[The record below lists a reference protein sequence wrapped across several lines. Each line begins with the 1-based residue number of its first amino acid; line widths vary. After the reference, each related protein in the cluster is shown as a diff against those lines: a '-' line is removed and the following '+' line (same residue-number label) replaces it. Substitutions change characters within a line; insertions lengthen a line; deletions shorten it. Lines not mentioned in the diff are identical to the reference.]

1 MGERAGSMG
10 EPDFPGGV
18 GMCSAWHREV
28 LITVTAL
35 EHHQVSEALASHV
48 GALSYSWAQL

>member
-1 MGERAGSMG
+1 MG

-28 LITVTAL
+28 LITVTAP